1 MKYFAEQSLLDCYL
15 DALPT
20 RQYDAPEWTGSALR
34 LIANCCAR
42 SLQTRV
48 AVFGRAPFDLLI
60 DRVLKKEDADIS
72 LLAMQSICSGH
83 RQFCQL
89 RRKDCNG

>member
-1 MKYFAEQSLLDCYL
+1 MKCFAEQSLLDCYL

-20 RQYDAPEWTGSALR
+20 RQNDAPKWTGSALR

-42 SLQTRV
+42 SLQTR
-48 AVFGRAPFDLLI
+48 ATVFEKAPFDLLI
-60 DRVLKKEDADIS
+60 DRVLQKEDADIS

-83 RQFCQL
+83 RQFYQL
-89 RRKDCNG
+89 RREDCNG